1 MGLLFKSA
9 KRHSWLLWLVV
20 VTGLLVLL
28 LNMRHFLMKSVI
40 WEEHLKIA
48 WLDLIP
54 QAELE
59 AASLVPMPVI
69 ERNLESNLNYP
80 QDFNVTVQRPATE
93 AVSQHQAVSAYN
105 QQAVALPGFV
115 VPLTY
120 NKQGRVTEF
129 FLVPYF
135 GACINLPPPPANQ
148 IVFVTYA
155 GGMEEVEL
163 YEPQWVAGYFN
174 AEQSL
179 HEGVSSHYIMQAQT
193 LKPYEQEDSLPANGA
208 VETTPETKPWL
219 RLKPQVQIP
228 EPSVP

>member
-1 MGLLFKSA
+1 MAVVAWCFGWLSGAAVEHAALLSEA
-9 KRHSWLLWLVV
+9 CHLGR
-20 VTGLLVLL
+20 
-28 LNMRHFLMKSVI
+28 
-40 WEEHLKIA
+40 HLKIS

-59 AASLVPMPVI
+59 ASSLVPMPVI
-69 ERNLESNLNYP
+69 ERNSESNFNYP
-80 QDFNVTVQRPATE
+80 QDFNVKVQRPALE
-93 AVSQHQAVSAYN
+93 AASQHQAVSAYN

-120 NKQGRVTEF
+120 NEQGRVTEF

-179 HEGVSSHYIMQAQT
+179 HEAFPSQYTMQAQT
-193 LKPYEQEDSLPANGA
+193 LKPYEQEDSQPANGT
-208 VETTPETKPWL
+208 VETMPETKAAT
-219 RLKPQVQIP
+219 LKPQVQLS
-228 EPSVP
+228 EPNVP